1 MMNNRMIKLVTF
13 VYLVMYIG
21 MLVLISLIDMFIW
34 KQSFFQVIL
43 RLFTLD
49 EGTNEWLIGGTVF
62 IGFICSI
69 VIDYRL
75 RKNKGQKQL

>member
-1 MMNNRMIKLVTF
+1 MLNNRMIKLVTL
-13 VYLVMYIG
+13 VYFVMYIG
-21 MLVLISLIDMFIW
+21 MLILISLIDMFIW
-34 KQSFFQVIL
+34 KQSFFQVII

-49 EGTNEWLIGGTVF
+49 EGTNEWFVSGTAF
-62 IGFICSI
+62 IGLICSI

>member
-1 MMNNRMIKLVTF
+1 MIKLVTL
-13 VYLVMYIG
+13 VYFVMYIG
-21 MLVLISLIDMFIW
+21 MLILISLIDMFIW
-34 KQSFFQVIL
+34 KQSFFQVII

-49 EGTNEWLIGGTVF
+49 EGTNEWFVSGTAF
-62 IGFICSI
+62 IGLICSI

>member
-1 MMNNRMIKLVTF
+1 MIKLVTL
-13 VYLVMYIG
+13 VYFVMYIG
-21 MLVLISLIDMFIW
+21 MLILISLIDMFIW
-34 KQSFFQVIL
+34 KQSFFQVII

-49 EGTNEWLIGGTVF
+49 EGTNEWFVSGTAF
-62 IGFICSI
+62 MGLICSI

>member
-1 MMNNRMIKLVTF
+1 MTLVYF
-13 VYLVMYIG
+13 VMYIG
-21 MLVLISLIDMFIW
+21 MLILISLIDMFIW
-34 KQSFFQVIL
+34 KQSFFQVII

-49 EGTNEWLIGGTVF
+49 EGTNEWFVSGTAF
-62 IGFICSI
+62 IGLICSI

>member
-1 MMNNRMIKLVTF
+1 MTLVYF
-13 VYLVMYIG
+13 VMYIG
-21 MLVLISLIDMFIW
+21 MLILISLIDMFIW
-34 KQSFFQVIL
+34 KQSFFQVII

-49 EGTNEWLIGGTVF
+49 EGTNEWFVSGTAF
-62 IGFICSI
+62 MGLICSI